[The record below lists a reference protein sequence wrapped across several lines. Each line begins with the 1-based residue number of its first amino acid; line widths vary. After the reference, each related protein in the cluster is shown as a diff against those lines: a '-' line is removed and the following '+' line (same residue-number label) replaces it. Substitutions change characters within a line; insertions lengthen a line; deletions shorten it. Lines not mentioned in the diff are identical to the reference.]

1 MFVVGEILKSQFLA
15 LLRLC
20 DQFFFAFCSHFGEA
34 RALPGDA
41 VRPAGNQARNIS
53 PITLFLFQDANQVP

>member
-20 DQFFFAFCSHFGEA
+20 DQFFAFCSRFGEA

-41 VRPAGNQARNIS
+41 VRPAGNQAQNIS